1 MADNDMPFTGVL
13 YTGVMLT
20 DDGPKVVEYNVRFGD
35 PEAQVVLP
43 QLQSD
48 FYELILALLAGEQPE
63 ATWQQDDVYAGVVLV
78 NPSYPAPTTEHIVLP
93 SFSMADINTFYAG
106 VTRNDDKLI
115 SNGGRI
121 ATVVGHAATASQ
133 AQETVYEAID
143 ATQTTLAYRHDI
155 GYQAVREENKVV
167 SGDAN

>member
-1 MADNDMPFTGVL
+1 MTCSLQVS
-13 YTGVMLT
+13 YTLASALT

-78 NPSYPAPTTEHIVLP
+78 NPSYPAPTTEHIVP
-93 SFSMADINTFYAG
+93 TIIF
-106 VTRNDDKLI
+106 
-115 SNGGRI
+115 NGRHQTHLCGR
-121 ATVVGHAATASQ
+121 
-133 AQETVYEAID
+133 D
-143 ATQTTLAYRHDI
+143 A
-155 GYQAVREENKVV
+155 K
-167 SGDAN
+167 